1 MAKRKPTTPNP
12 RTSELVTIQESAAL
26 WNQVLHE
33 RIEELRAACPSHMDP
48 VRLIR
53 IVLTCAQRTPKLL
66 GCTPASMYKAV
77 LQCAQL
83 GLEPDSLLGLIY
95 LTPRYNKHSKKMEVT
110 VIPGYIGLMQLARRS
125 DVITVIEA
133 HEVWIGDKFE
143 YQYGSDQFIHHKPAH
158 SGVTEIEYVW
168 ALARIRGES
177 HPQFQVLD
185 MEAVAAAR
193 KRSGSPE
200 EGPWVNDFSAMAKKT
215 VLRRLCKYLPVS
227 TELMTAVALDERA
240 EAGIPQE
247 LPEPAKPVVESSPV
261 KVPGGNEGDAG

>member
-1 MAKRKPTTPNP
+1 MAKRRAATPNP

-26 WNQVLHE
+26 WNEVLQE
-33 RIEELRAACPSHMDP
+33 RIEELRAACPRHMDP

-125 DVITVIEA
+125 GEITVCTA
-133 HEVWIGDKFE
+133 HEVYIGDKFE
-143 YQYGSDQFIHHKPAH
+143 YQYGSDQYLHHKPAH

-185 MEAVAAAR
+185 MEQVDFAR
-193 KRSGSPE
+193 QRSGTPD
-200 EGPWVNDFSAMAKKT
+200 EGPWKTDFPAMAKKT
-215 VLRRLCKYLPVS
+215 CLRRLCKYLPVS
-227 TELMTAVALDERA
+227 TELATAVALDERA

-261 KVPGGNEGDAG
+261 QVPGDGE